1 MKGCKGKQQARED
14 RRLLKPAAQT
24 ERVVVVIGRG
34 TCGNRAMASVMTRG
48 LFLDRAISVA
58 RVLRPDRAV
67 LVVTTGTRPGL
78 SSRDRFIVG
87 DASLRDGGLESPEP
101 GLRSDRK
108 STRLNDRH

>member
-34 TCGNRAMASVMTRG
+34 TCGNRDMASVMTSG
-48 LFLDRAISVA
+48 LFVDRGISVA

-67 LVVTTGTRPGL
+67 LVVTTGMRTGM
-78 SSRDRFIVG
+78 SSRDRFIVRE
-87 DASLRDGGLESPEP
+87 ASMRDGGRESTEP
-101 GLRSDRK
+101 GIQTKCTVAR
-108 STRLNDRH
+108 